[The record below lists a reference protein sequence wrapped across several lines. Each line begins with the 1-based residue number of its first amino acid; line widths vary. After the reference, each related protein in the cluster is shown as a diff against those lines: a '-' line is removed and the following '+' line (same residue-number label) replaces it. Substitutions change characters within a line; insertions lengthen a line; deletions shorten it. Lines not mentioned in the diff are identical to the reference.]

1 LPEKQD
7 ESCLMILFRF
17 WNKILKPITVDKRSL
32 MKLKC
37 YTLLFVLF
45 ACIPVVVN
53 AQHSVARQWNELLLE
68 SIRNDFARPTV
79 HARNLFHV
87 SAAMYDAWAVYDEE
101 AQTFFLGK
109 TIGNYEFI
117 FDGVS
122 MPGDIQAAREEAISY
137 ASYRL
142 LKHRFQNSPGAAE
155 LYVMYDNLMDELG
168 YDKEFFSMDY
178 HTGIPACLGNYL
190 ANQIINFG
198 FQDGSNEQGDYQNLY
213 YESSNEPLVMTSP
226 EPNIMEDPNRW
237 QPLTLDVF
245 IDQSGNEIPF
255 NTPDF
260 LSPEWGNVV
269 PFSLKLEDA
278 TIHQRDGHTYWVYH
292 DPGPPPYIQ
301 PDGGGL
307 SEEFMWNFSM
317 VSVWSAHLDPF
328 DNTEWDISPG
338 SLGNIPLEDFPTT
351 IEGLR
356 GFYDYIDGGDIGEG
370 HDINPATGMPYE
382 PNIVKRS
389 DYGRVLAEFWADG
402 PDSET
407 PPGHWFTLLNYV
419 NDHPD
424 LVKKFRGQGE
434 VLDDLEWDIKSY
446 FLLGGTMHDVAIS
459 AWGIKGWYDYIR
471 PVSALRAMASRG
483 QSSSPLLPS
492 YDPAGIPLVEGY
504 IELIYIGDPLAG
516 NDDQHVG
523 EIKLKAWRGPD
534 FIDDP
539 ENDVAG
545 VGWILANEWWPYQR
559 PSFVTPPFAGYVS
572 GHSTYSR
579 AAAEIL
585 TLLTGDNFF
594 PGGMGEFEVVQNE
607 FLVFEDGPTETFTLQ
622 WATYQDASDQCSL
635 SRIWGGIHPAADD
648 IPGRLIGYDIGQ
660 SSFVFGERYFYRDE
674 DNDGYT
680 ANIDCDDNNP
690 DVYPG
695 ASELCDGL
703 DNDCNDQIDDA
714 IDFYTYYRDNDNDT
728 YGDGGD
734 WIEIC
739 EPVAPEGY
747 VTNDQDCNDSDE
759 NINPAA
765 VEVCDGDD
773 NNCNGFDDE
782 GLAEYTYYRDSDED
796 TFGDAGNWIQT
807 CQAVVPEGYVTNAM
821 DCNDADGNINP
832 NAAEVC
838 DGMDNNCNALEDED
852 LPLTTF
858 YRDGDGDNYGD
869 AANTVEVCDGAAPE
883 GYVANNEDCDDA
895 NSEINPGAEEACDG
909 KDNNCNG
916 IEDDGLTLVTYYRDN
931 DGDTFGDATT
941 VVEDCQL
948 WAPEGY
954 VTNNLDCD
962 DTNANVNPLAFENPD
977 NNIDEDCSGVDL
989 YQDTK
994 IFPNPA
1000 GDEVFVHYQYI
1011 GELTVQVVALSGKIV
1026 REQTVNFENNS
1037 ASINLEGLIEGVY
1050 FISILDDDNNRLV
1063 NERILKY

>member
-1 LPEKQD
+1 
-7 ESCLMILFRF
+7 
-17 WNKILKPITVDKRSL
+17 
-32 MKLKC
+32 MKLKF
-37 YTLLFVLF
+37 YTFFLVLFVSFPGLL
-45 ACIPVVVN
+45 P
-53 AQHSVARQWNELLLE
+53 AQHSIAREWNELLLE

-87 SAAMYDAWAVYDEE
+87 STAMYDIWAVYDDE
-101 AQTFFLGK
+101 AETYFLGK
-109 TIGNYEFI
+109 DVGNYTFN
-117 FDGVS
+117 FDGVT
-122 MPGDIQAAREEAISY
+122 MPTDIQAAREEAISY
-137 ASYRL
+137 ACYRL
-142 LKHRFQNSPGAAE
+142 MKHRFQDSPGEAE
-155 LYVMYDNLMDELG
+155 LYDLYDNMMDQLG
-168 YDKEFFSMDY
+168 YDKDFDSMDY

-198 FQDGSNEQGDYQNLY
+198 LQDGANEQGDYENLY
-213 YESSNEPLVMTSP
+213 YETANDPLVMVSDTL
-226 EPNIMEDPNRW
+226 NIMNDPNRW

-269 PFSLKLEDA
+269 PFSLSLDDA
-278 TIHQRDGHTYWVYH
+278 TIHQREGNTYWTYH

-307 SEEFMWNFSM
+307 SQEYMWNFSM
-317 VSVWSAHLDPF
+317 VSVWSAHLDPY
-328 DNTEWDISPG
+328 DNTMWDISPA
-338 SLGNIPLEDFPTT
+338 SIGNIPLDQFPTT

-356 GFYDYIDGGDIGEG
+356 DFYNYIDGGDIGQG

-382 PNIVKRS
+382 PNMVKRS

-434 VLDDLEWDIKSY
+434 ILDDLEWDVKSY

-471 PVSALRAMASRG
+471 PVSALRYMASLG

-534 FIDDP
+534 FIEDP

-545 VGWILANEWWPYQR
+545 VGWIRALEWWPYQR

-579 AAAEIL
+579 AAAEVL

-594 PGGMGEFEVVQNE
+594 PGGMGQFTVNQNE

-635 SRIWGGIHPAADD
+635 SRIWGGIHPPADD
-648 IPGRLIGYDIGQ
+648 IPGRLIGYEIGQ
-660 SSFVFGERYFYRDE
+660 KGFVFGERYFYRDE

-695 ASELCDGL
+695 ATELCDGL
-703 DNDCNDQIDDA
+703 DNDCNDIADDA
-714 IDFYTYYRDNDNDT
+714 IDYYTYYKDNDNDT

-739 EPVAPEGY
+739 EPNAPDGY
-747 VTNDQDCNDSDE
+747 VTNDLDCNDNDE

-765 VEVCDGDD
+765 PEVCDGGD
-773 NNCNGFDDE
+773 NNCNGYDDE
-782 GLAEYTYYRDSDED
+782 GLAEYTYFRDSDED
-796 TFGDAGNWIQT
+796 TYGNAGDWIQT
-807 CQAVVPEGYVTNAM
+807 CEATAPEGYVTNAM

-832 NAAEVC
+832 GAVEIC
-838 DGMDNNCNALEDED
+838 DGIDNNCNALED
-852 LPLTTF
+852 
-858 YRDGDGDNYGD
+858 
-869 AANTVEVCDGAAPE
+869 
-883 GYVANNEDCDDA
+883 
-895 NSEINPGAEEACDG
+895 
-909 KDNNCNG
+909 
-916 IEDDGLTLVTYYRDN
+916 DGLPIVMYYRDN
-931 DGDTFGDATT
+931 DGDNYGDSANMVEACDGMEPDGYVANDQDCDDNNSEINPDAEETCDGRDNNCNGLEDDGLELITYYRDSDGDDFGDATT

-962 DTNANVNPLAFENPD
+962 DSNANVNPLATESPD

-994 IFPNPA
+994 LFPNPA

-1011 GELTVQVVALSGKIV
+1011 GKLTAQVIDVSGKIV
-1026 REQTVNFENNS
+1026 REESINFENNS

-1050 FISILDDDNNRLV
+1050 FISILDGDHKRLV